1 MMKINNTTDDINDKY
16 TKYLNVKNDS
26 TDYYENLE
34 NETIM
39 DEWIYYIHDDSFF
52 KKLRQY

>member
-1 MMKINNTTDDINDKY
+1 MMKINSIADDIKDKY

-26 TDYYENLE
+26 TDYDENIA

-39 DEWIYYIHDDSFF
+39 DEWIYYIHDDSFYT
-52 KKLRQY
+52 KLRQY

>member
-1 MMKINNTTDDINDKY
+1 MKINSTTDDIKDKY

-39 DEWIYYIHDDSFF
+39 DEWIYCIHDDYFYT
-52 KKLRQY
+52 KLRQY

>member
-1 MMKINNTTDDINDKY
+1 MMKINNTTDDIKDKY

-39 DEWIYYIHDDSFF
+39 DEWIYYIHDDSFYT
-52 KKLRQY
+52 KLRQY